1 MYATNIKS
9 SQGSIAQKNATM
21 KRTTCNFIP
30 RSACKYCGIRHARTH
45 TGWWRRVSHRQE
57 AENRGIEQTGEGDTA
72 VDTRPR
78 GEQRAQTA
86 GRSQRCQTV
95 LCTEEVSSD
104 LSSKHNFN
112 PGYEEVRHGL
122 VFMDADFEKKTAT
135 LTLWRPVQSCLLGD
149 VCAARGSS
157 PGSAPFYGV

>member
-1 MYATNIKS
+1 MQLYPLLCLQIL
-9 SQGSIAQKNATM
+9 
-21 KRTTCNFIP
+21 
-30 RSACKYCGIRHARTH
+30 RHQTHAHTETRTH

-72 VDTRPR
+72 VDTRAR

-112 PGYEEVRHGL
+112 TGYEEVRHVL
-122 VFMDADFEKKTAT
+122 VFMNAPFEEKTAT
-135 LTLWRPVQSCLLGD
+135 LTLWRPVHSCLLGD
-149 VCAARGSS
+149 VCAAHDSS
-157 PGSAPFYGV
+157 PGSAPFSGM